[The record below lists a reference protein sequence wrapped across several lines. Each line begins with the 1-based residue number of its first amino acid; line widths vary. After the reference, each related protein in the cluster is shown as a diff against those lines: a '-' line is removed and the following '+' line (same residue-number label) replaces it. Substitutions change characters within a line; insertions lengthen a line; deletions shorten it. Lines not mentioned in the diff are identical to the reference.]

1 MRKISRRRA
10 ALFVLLAVLAL
21 LPALA
26 QATETTTAPPDLDG
40 VGSGTG
46 GSTGSGD
53 EGASI
58 DPHG

>member
-10 ALFVLLAVLAL
+10 PLFVLLAVLAL
-21 LPALA
+21 LPSLA
-26 QATETTTAPPDLDG
+26 QAGESAPPDLDSATG
-40 VGSGTG
+40 PSAPTSGA
-46 GSTGSGD
+46 GD